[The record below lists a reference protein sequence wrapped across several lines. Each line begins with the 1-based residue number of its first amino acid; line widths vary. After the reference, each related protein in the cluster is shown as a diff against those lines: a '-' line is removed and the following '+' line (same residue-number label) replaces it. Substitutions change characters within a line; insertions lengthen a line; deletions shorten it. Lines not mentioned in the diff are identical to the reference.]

1 MGLENRTLRTLGA
14 TIILAALAVMGVAQA
29 GADPA
34 EGPSEIN
41 APETTTTTLP
51 ADADETTTTAAP
63 APFVYRVGVL
73 AGVSTDNFWA
83 FYGQQP
89 SVWNSYIL
97 GPTKPSLFTAGTV
110 VGSLEPELAV
120 AHGDVVE
127 GDEGWVVDVELSDEM
142 RWSDGNPITSTDLVF
157 TFETVRRMEL
167 GGSWDEAFPE
177 TVASIEATND
187 HSIRIHFTER
197 PRLAVWPHGVG
208 TAPIMAAHIWE
219 ALVADI
225 SADDLYALP
234 GDSDVGGGPLQ
245 VSTITED
252 LIVSTRNE
260 GYPTADLPDVI
271 QYQVFADESAAIEAL
286 VDDRIDYFLS
296 PKGLPGEL
304 IEVLEGVPGVEILNS
319 PGNNVRY
326 LGFNLNRS
334 PMSDPSF
341 RTALALLVDRGH
353 LAEAIAHAGAPAG
366 AMIPSANAQWFDAET
381 AAENAS
387 RYSGELGERL
397 ARAVTVLEEAGYTW
411 ETRPALDDEGAPVA
425 GEGLTVSGAAVP
437 VLTILTPGDAYD
449 PARAEYARAIADTL
463 GILGI
468 EARPVETD
476 FDTVVDLAF
485 TPDDA
490 GDLHYDMY
498 LLGWTLGNPALPGF
512 YGALFSADGQLNNTG
527 YASEGFEDAHADYL
541 AASNVDEARRALW
554 EMEAILSVDLPY
566 LALYTSDIIEGY
578 RSDRVQYSVESALG
592 GLQARLGGIQDV
604 KPAD

>member
-14 TIILAALAVMGVAQA
+14 TIVLAALVVMGVAQA

-41 APETTTTTLP
+41 APETTTTFP
-51 ADADETTTTAAP
+51 ADADQTTTTAAP

-89 SVWNSYIL
+89 SAWNSYVL
-97 GPTKPSLFTAGTV
+97 GPTKPSLFTAGATV
-110 VGSLEPELAV
+110 GDLEPELA
-120 AHGDVVE
+120 ASHGDVIE
-127 GDEGWVVDVELSDEM
+127 GDEGWVVEVELDDEM
-142 RWSDGNPITSTDLVF
+142 RWSDGTPITSADVLF
-157 TFETVRRMEL
+157 TFETVRSLRL

-177 TVASIEATND
+177 TVESIEASGD
-187 HSIRIHFTER
+187 HGIRIHFTER

-208 TAPIMAAHIWE
+208 TAPIMAAHVWE
-219 ALVADI
+219 SVVEGIPAE
-225 SADDLYALP
+225 DLYALP
-234 GDSDVGGGPLQ
+234 GDNDVGGGPL
-245 VSTITED
+245 VVTTITDE

-271 QYQVFADESAAIEAL
+271 QYQVFADEAAAIEAL
-286 VDDRIDYFLS
+286 ADDRIDYFLS
-296 PKGLPGEL
+296 PKGLAGEQ
-304 IEVLEGVPGVEILNS
+304 IEALDGVPGVELLNS

-326 LGFNLNRS
+326 LGFNMSRA
-334 PMSDPSF
+334 PMSDPAF

-353 LAEAIAHAGAPAG
+353 LAETIAHAGAPAQ
-366 AMIPSANAQWFDAET
+366 AMIPSANTQWFDAEAAADNT
-381 AAENAS
+381 A
-387 RYSGELGERL
+387 RYSGDLGERL
-397 ARAVTVLEEAGYTW
+397 IRAVEVMEEAGYAW
-411 ETRPALDDEGAPVA
+411 ESRPGVNDEGAPVP
-425 GEGLTVSGAAVP
+425 GEGLTASGAAIP

-463 GILGI
+463 AHLGI

-485 TPDDA
+485 TPDED
-490 GDLHYDMY
+490 GVLHYDMY

-512 YGALFSADGQLNNTG
+512 YGALFSTDGPMNNTG
-527 YASEGFEDAHADYL
+527 YTSEGFETAHADYL
-541 AASNVDEARRALW
+541 AASDVDEARRALW
-554 EMEAILSVDLPY
+554 EMEAILGVDLPY
-566 LALYTSDIIEGY
+566 LALYTSDIVEVY
-578 RSDRVQYSVESALG
+578 RSDRVQYSVESVLG